1 MLKKRINEIITRKP
15 YLSRRQIL
23 LHGITVLR
31 MDNVE
36 GRSCMKNIHARAS
49 MAQPN
54 CTGKGVGERG
64 FDEAWAIF
72 QTCRPFMKSIVE
84 VVQETDMVDGKN
96 NRAPRADFQV
106 ELKSRGAL
114 RKFLIGSV
122 FRIYSSNPKKV
133 VDEHFVRRLVKKKLR
148 GIYNCIGYLKIY
160 QESDDWF
167 LYRRILYILIP
178 NMEIFNI
185 FARVFHEMLNDF
197 MNVPHLSIIINILPN
212 STGIF
217 SS

>member
-1 MLKKRINEIITRKP
+1 
-15 YLSRRQIL
+15 
-23 LHGITVLR
+23 
-31 MDNVE
+31 MDNVD
-36 GRSCMKNIHARAS
+36 GKTCMKNIHARAS

-54 CTGKGVGERG
+54 CTGKELRE
-64 FDEAWAIF
+64 FDEAWAIY
-72 QTCRPFMKSIVE
+72 QICRLFMKSIVE
-84 VVQETDMVDGKN
+84 VVQETDMVDNKFG
-96 NRAPRADFQV
+96 RVPRADFQV
-106 ELKSRGAL
+106 ELKSRGSL

-133 VDEHFVRRLVKKKLR
+133 VDEEFVRRLVKKKLR

-185 FARVFHEMLNDF
+185 FAKVFHEMLNDF
-197 MNVPHLSIIINILPN
+197 MNVPHLAIIVNILPN

>member
-1 MLKKRINEIITRKP
+1 
-15 YLSRRQIL
+15 
-23 LHGITVLR
+23 
-31 MDNVE
+31 MDNVD
-36 GRSCMKNIHARAS
+36 GKTCMRNIHARAS
-49 MAQPN
+49 MEQAN
-54 CTGKGVGERG
+54 CTGKDGKNRA

-72 QTCRPFMKSIVE
+72 QICRAFMRSIVE
-84 VVQETDMVDGKN
+84 VVQETEMVYGNN

-106 ELKSRGAL
+106 ELKSRGSL

-122 FRIYSSNPKKV
+122 FRIYSSNPNKV

-167 LYRRILYILIP
+167 LYRRILYIIIP

-197 MNVPHLSIIINILPN
+197 MNIPHLSIIINILPN